1 LLLELVDVARHFGG
15 VRAVDGVNA
24 TVQAGSI
31 VGLIGPNGSG
41 KTTLLNVVSSVLKPT
56 SGTVRVDGHDTKRW
70 SPSAASRAGV
80 GRAFQI
86 PQTMD
91 DLSVLENCM
100 LGAMFGSRGWDKAQA
115 RKAAEEALE
124 EAELAGAAEQPA
136 GTLSLAGR
144 KQLELA
150 RLLAAAPR
158 LALVDEVMAG
168 LSPAQLEIAER
179 ALFGLRNRNAA
190 LILVEHV
197 PGVIARM
204 ADEILVLH
212 HGNVLAH
219 GDPQAILANQDV
231 VDAYLGTRAH

>member
-15 VRAVDGVNA
+15 VRAVDGVSA
-24 TVQAGSI
+24 VVEAGSI
-31 VGLIGPNGSG
+31 VGLIGPNGLG
-41 KTTLLNVVSSVLKPT
+41 KTTLLNVVSSTLKPT
-56 SGTVRVDGHDTKRW
+56 SGSVRVDGTDTSRW

-80 GRAFQI
+80 GRAFQV

-100 LGAMFGSRGWDKAQA
+100 LGAMFGSRGWEKAQA
-115 RKAAEEALE
+115 RTAAEEALE
-124 EAELAGAAEQPA
+124 KAELAGAAGQPA

-168 LSPAQLEIAER
+168 LSPAQVEIAER
-179 ALFGLRNRNAA
+179 ALFGLRDSGAA

-212 HGNVLAH
+212 QGNVLAH
-219 GDPQAILANQDV
+219 GEPQAILSNQDV

>member
-1 LLLELVDVARHFGG
+1 MLLELDEVARHFGG
-15 VRAVDGVNA
+15 VRAVDGVSA
-24 TVQAGSI
+24 QVQAGSI

-41 KTTLLNVVSSVLKPT
+41 KTTLLNVVGSALKPS
-56 SGTVRVDGHDTKRW
+56 SGRVVLDGKDMRGW
-70 SPSAASRAGV
+70 SPTAAARAGV

-91 DLSVLENCM
+91 DLTVLENCM
-100 LGAMFGSRGWDKAQA
+100 LGAMFGSRGWDKAEA
-115 RKAAEEALE
+115 RKAAAEALE
-124 EAELAGAAEQPA
+124 EAGLTTAAGERA

-168 LSPAQLEIAER
+168 LSPAQVEVAAQ
-179 ALFGLRNRNAA
+179 ALFGLRARNSA

-204 ADEILVLH
+204 ADDIIVLH

-219 GDPQAILANQDV
+219 GEPNEILSNQDV
-231 VDAYLGTRAH
+231 VDAYLGTGAN

>member
-1 LLLELVDVARHFGG
+1 LLLDLADVAKHFGG
-15 VRAVDGVNA
+15 VRAVNGVTA
-24 TVQAGSI
+24 QVQAGSI

-41 KTTLLNVVSSVLKPT
+41 KTTLLNVIAGALKPT
-56 SGTVRVDGHDTKRW
+56 SGHVVLDGKDTRSW
-70 SPSAASRAGV
+70 TPSAAARAGV

-91 DLSVLENCM
+91 DLTVLENCM
-100 LGAMFGSRGWDKAQA
+100 LGAMFGSRRWDKGAA
-115 RKAAEEALE
+115 RTAAHEALE
-124 EAELAGAAEQPA
+124 EAELSESARARAGE
-136 GTLSLAGR
+136 LSLAGR

-150 RLLAAAPR
+150 RLLATAPR

-168 LSPAQLEIAER
+168 LSPAQVGVAER
-179 ALFGLRNRNAA
+179 ALFGLRERNTA

-204 ADEILVLH
+204 ADDIIVLH

-219 GDPQAILANQDV
+219 GNPQEILSNQDV
-231 VDAYLGTRAH
+231 VDAYLGTSRN